1 MISDFD
7 MLPPESG
14 SLSLPRPGGPVD
26 RRVLRSP
33 RFQVSRSTKDA
44 EITLN
49 EGNTACLPLVEIGS
63 EEEGGIGLS
72 VPELEGAG
80 SMSVSTHSRSTV
92 YVDRRGRARLW
103 KSAEERNDGKCESC
117 EPHLVRYRFD

>member
-49 EGNTACLPLVEIGS
+49 EGNTACLPLVDTGS
-63 EEEGGIGLS
+63 GENAGFGLS
-72 VPELEGAG
+72 ASEMEGAG
-80 SMSVSTHSRSTV
+80 
-92 YVDRRGRARLW
+92 DA
-103 KSAEERNDGKCESC
+103 
-117 EPHLVRYRFD
+117 